1 MCSLTHV
8 LGEETKHF
16 VVSRG
21 IEWWLDRICERK
33 ILPLGLEITDGVIDG
48 EGKTVVLTV
57 GGKIIKLTHT
67 FT

>member
-1 MCSLTHV
+1 MWR
-8 LGEETKHF
+8 E
-16 VVSRG
+16 
-21 IEWWLDRICERK
+21 

-48 EGKTVVLTV
+48 EGETVVLTV